1 MLQNEKNP
9 TIKLNSGPSYRVI
22 YLHMDQFRED
32 SPHIKAIGGGKIKN
46 PLMDV
51 RVRKALSL
59 AINRDAMVSKVMEG
73 IAVKAGQLLPAGFHG
88 VSDKM
93 KPIHMIRSCK
103 KVISRCWIW
112 KWF

>member
-1 MLQNEKNP
+1 
-9 TIKLNSGPSYRVI
+9 
-22 YLHMDQFRED
+22 
-32 SPHIKAIGGGKIKN
+32 
-46 PLMDV
+46 MDV

-93 KPIHMIRSCK
+93 KPDPYDPEADK

-112 KWF
+112 KRF